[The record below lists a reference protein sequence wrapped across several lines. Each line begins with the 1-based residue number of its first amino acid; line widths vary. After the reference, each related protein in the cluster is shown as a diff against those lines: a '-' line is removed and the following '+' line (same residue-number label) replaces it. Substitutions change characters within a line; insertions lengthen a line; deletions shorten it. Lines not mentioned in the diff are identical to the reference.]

1 MAKTPS
7 LLLEAVFV
15 LETVADSRWHVDRF
29 LAPTPVR
36 VLVDFGGNDLTAA
49 RGAAGIAADFAD
61 ATIQRFLERPAFNPA
76 LLKTLLDFATAR
88 AEEQSAGL
96 KGAARAKA
104 AAALTADLQR
114 LVDLQKINDHVRP
127 GEIALA
133 REQLQHTDAAIEQ
146 ARLRLDSLRLIVE
159 SPKGGV

>member
-1 MAKTPS
+1 M
-7 LLLEAVFV
+7 
-15 LETVADSRWHVDRF
+15 
-29 LAPTPVR
+29 
-36 VLVDFGGNDLTAA
+36 
-49 RGAAGIAADFAD
+49 
-61 ATIQRFLERPAFNPA
+61 
-76 LLKTLLDFATAR
+76 
-88 AEEQSAGL
+88 
-96 KGAARAKA
+96 

-114 LVDLQKINDHVRP
+114 LIDLQKINDHVRP